1 MADRRVDLKKAMAKR
16 NSPNDF
22 KEIDDLNRLDEIVV
36 DKRDSKRANAR
47 RGRRNRHYDKQ
58 FIRAALKDHLPGND
72 AV

>member
-1 MADRRVDLKKAMAKR
+1 MGHRVDSKNAMPKR

-58 FIRAALKDHLPGND
+58 FIKTVLKDHLTGND
-72 AV
+72 AE